1 MIDILIS
8 FVQIVGSALLI
19 IVIVKVVLS
28 YFLTPY
34 HPIRVTLDRFVEP
47 LMAPIRRVV
56 PPLGMIDFSPL
67 ILIIAI
73 QLLESAL
80 IMILSSLR

>member
-8 FVQIVGSALLI
+8 FIQIVGSALLI

>member
-1 MIDILIS
+1 MVDILIS
-8 FVQIVGSALLI
+8 LVQIVGSALLI
-19 IVIVKVVLS
+19 MVIVKVVLS

-34 HPIRVTLDRFVEP
+34 HPIRVTLDRFFEP
-47 LMAPIRRVV
+47 ILAPIRRVV